1 MTDAVAAQAW
11 FDLVLAPWRS
21 MARMAQAWPN
31 VAPQTL
37 LQPINPGWTF
47 GNLIQVTEQNSTAPD
62 TEQAIV
68 RRHSYG
74 RQIGRVMDAVDLLLE
89 RADADTRADA
99 RAEDFEALQ
108 REVAAIKR
116 ERAVERLR
124 GLRDELIS
132 LRREQPEAWRELQAL
147 LRE

>member
-1 MTDAVAAQAW
+1 LTDTVAAQAW
-11 FDLVLAPWRS
+11 LDLLLAPWR
-21 MARMAQAWPN
+21 AMAQTWPG

-74 RQIGRVMDAVDLLLE
+74 RQLGRVMDAVDLLLE
-89 RADADTRADA
+89 RADHDTRADS
-99 RAEDFEALQ
+99 RAQDFEALQ
-108 REVAAIKR
+108 HEVADIKR
-116 ERAVERLR
+116 ERASARLR
-124 GLRDELIS
+124 SLRDELLN